1 MGTRI
6 AGTGVYLPKSLM
18 TNFDLEKLVDT
29 SDEWITTR
37 TGIKERRIAKEESVL
52 DMAVSASIDALES
65 SGVKA
70 EDVDVVIVATLTP
83 EKGFP
88 STACLLQ
95 AKLGVKGG
103 YAFDL
108 SAACSGFLYSLEVA
122 DGLLRSG
129 KVKKVLVVGAEKL
142 SEIVDWKDRSTCVLF
157 GDGAGAV
164 VLEWSETES
173 ELLASR
179 MFSDGSLWDILYA
192 EKCGYIKMKGRELF
206 KVAIRNM
213 EDACRRVLEEAG
225 VSPEDVDLVVPHQ
238 ANVRII
244 KALAEKLGI
253 PDEKVFINI
262 DRYGNTSAASI
273 PIALHEA
280 IKEGRLKRGDLVL
293 MTAMGGG
300 LTWGAALMRY

>member
-206 KVAIRNM
+206 KVAVRNM